1 VWLNSRK
8 YFSEEFLLSPS
19 VTVIQILGY
28 KKLTH
33 RLNIR
38 KFLEFGANNNEYR

>member
-1 VWLNSRK
+1 M
-8 YFSEEFLLSPS
+8 SENTAVKSFLSSPS
-19 VTVIQILGY
+19 VIVTETFSY

-38 KFLEFGANNNEYR
+38 KFLEFGANNNKDR

>member
-1 VWLNSRK
+1 MPENTAVKS
-8 YFSEEFLLSPS
+8 FLLSPS
-19 VTVIQILGY
+19 VIVTQILSY

-38 KFLEFGANNNEYR
+38 KFLEFGANNNEDR